1 MIDIIGF
8 MVCAGIIF
16 FAGKKLSWY
25 GDKIAEKTG
34 WGKAWVG
41 LILLATVTSL
51 PELLVGVSSSAIVQ
65 SADLAVGDILGSCT
79 FNLAI
84 LAVLDIFVPRRQH
97 LFYLASTRHV
107 LTASLG
113 LILIALIGVS
123 LYLPQKFVL
132 IPGIGVMSVVF
143 FVLYLLSIRLIYHFQ
158 RLTIQS
164 DPGEQVKTEES
175 MSLRKLVMNYI
186 LFALLI
192 VGAALFVPQFASNI
206 AAQTGLSDSFMGTLF
221 VAASTSLPEI
231 AVSIAAVR
239 LGSIDLAVGNLLGS
253 NIFNVFILSIDDA
266 FYTKGILLKDASEI
280 NIISVFSAIIMTA
293 IAIAGFTYRAPE
305 KKFLMAIDSIL
316 ILLVYLSNLVLMYY
330 LS

>member
-1 MIDIIGF
+1 MIDITGF
-8 MVCAGIIF
+8 IVCAVIIF

-25 GDKIAEKTG
+25 GDKLAEKTG

-51 PELLVGVSSSAIVQ
+51 PELMVGIGSSAIVQ

-84 LAVLDIFVPRRQH
+84 LAILDIFVPRKQH
-97 LFYLASTRHV
+97 LFYIASTRHV

-123 LYLPQKFVL
+123 LYLPQEFVL
-132 IPGIGVMSVVF
+132 IPGIGVMSIVF
-143 FVLYLLSIRLIYHFQ
+143 FILYLFSIRLIYHFQ
-158 RLTIQS
+158 QLAKVTVPPKQAEDEETI
-164 DPGEQVKTEES
+164 P
-175 MSLRKLVMNYI
+175 LRKLVLNYF
-186 LFALLI
+186 LFALVI
-192 VGAALFVPQFASNI
+192 VGAAIFIPQFASNI
-206 AAQTGLSDSFMGTLF
+206 ATQTGLSNSFVGTLF

-239 LGSIDLAVGNLLGS
+239 FGSIDLAVGNLLGS

-266 FYTKGILLKDASEI
+266 FYTKGILLKDASDV
-280 NIISVFSAIIMTA
+280 NIISVFSAMIMTA
-293 IAIAGFTYRAPE
+293 IAISGFTFRAPE
-305 KKFLMAIDSIL
+305 KKFLMAIDSIIL
-316 ILLVYLSNLVLMYY
+316 LLVYLSNLVLLYY

>member
-123 LYLPQKFVL
+123 L
-132 IPGIGVMSVVF
+132 
-143 FVLYLLSIRLIYHFQ
+143 
-158 RLTIQS
+158 
-164 DPGEQVKTEES
+164 
-175 MSLRKLVMNYI
+175 
-186 LFALLI
+186 
-192 VGAALFVPQFASNI
+192 
-206 AAQTGLSDSFMGTLF
+206 
-221 VAASTSLPEI
+221 
-231 AVSIAAVR
+231 
-239 LGSIDLAVGNLLGS
+239 
-253 NIFNVFILSIDDA
+253 
-266 FYTKGILLKDASEI
+266 
-280 NIISVFSAIIMTA
+280 
-293 IAIAGFTYRAPE
+293 
-305 KKFLMAIDSIL
+305 
-316 ILLVYLSNLVLMYY
+316 
-330 LS
+330 

>member
-1 MIDIIGF
+1 MIDIAGF
-8 MVCAGIIF
+8 IVCAVIIF

-51 PELLVGVSSSAIVQ
+51 PELMVGISSSAIVQ

-84 LAVLDIFVPRRQH
+84 LAILDIFVPRKQH
-97 LFYLASTRHV
+97 LFYIASTRHV

-123 LYLPQKFVL
+123 LYLPQEFVL
-132 IPGIGVMSVVF
+132 IPGIGVMSIVF
-143 FVLYLLSIRLIYHFQ
+143 FILYLFSIRLIYHFQ
-158 RLTIQS
+158 QLAKVTVPTEQAEDEETI
-164 DPGEQVKTEES
+164 P
-175 MSLRKLVMNYI
+175 LRKLVLNYF
-186 LFALLI
+186 LFALVI
-192 VGAALFVPQFASNI
+192 VGAAIFIPQFASNI
-206 AAQTGLSDSFMGTLF
+206 AAQTGLSNSFMGTLF

-239 LGSIDLAVGNLLGS
+239 FGSIDLAVGNLLGS

-266 FYTKGILLKDASEI
+266 FYTKGILLKDASDV
-280 NIISVFSAIIMTA
+280 NIISVFSGIVMTA

-305 KKFLMAIDSIL
+305 KKFLMAIDSII
-316 ILLVYLSNLVLMYY
+316 ILVVYLSNLVLLYY